1 MVAQVKGAD
10 PIDPARPVMLPGEVE
25 FRRMSERQESGIPV
39 SRETVAQL
47 RELAADI
54 GVAFTL

>member
-1 MVAQVKGAD
+1 
-10 PIDPARPVMLPGEVE
+10 MLPGEVE
-25 FRRMSERQESGIPV
+25 FRRMTERGQSGIPV

-47 RELAADI
+47 RDLAADI